1 MSRNEQKTGD
11 DFDVWH
17 SRPLDVHRWS
27 DYPEINQLVDRVFDD
42 FTDEQK
48 ANISGRSNNTGR
60 ASGKTHL
67 KVVLLDLYVAW
78 KNDPDMCLGVA
89 LSNDAYKVDSRYNAI
104 NISRRIRTIFD
115 ELEASD
121 LIHVSPGSYNRAG
134 DTRGNR
140 TTRIKATSLLEMH
153 FEGLEVP
160 PYAIGRHQD
169 TECIILN
176 ETVQNTN
183 TDKSGKRTRR
193 KKKKSKPIEYQNTP
207 ETIQW
212 REELTAYNN
221 LLEETYIDIL
231 TMAEPTI
238 TRQKSNGDTQKIG
251 INQNGK
257 FVRRIFSRGEWTLNG
272 RFYGGWWQQI
282 GEDLRRDITINNLPT
297 VEVDYKGLHA
307 SILAAE
313 AGRYDRNKD
322 IYDLGEQILPQF
334 DMKRQRKI
342 VKLLVLT
349 AINAATE
356 KDAFAAFRDDCETG
370 TPEKKLTNK
379 ELEQYLT
386 KFTQLHP
393 YLEDKLCTDQGV
405 RLMFLDSQITA
416 KIINN
421 FVKMKKPI
429 LSVHD
434 SYIVQTT
441 DVDLLRNEMK
451 KASLEVV
458 GTDLSVEQE
467 IPSYDDVL
475 RKPKPDRD
483 IDTFKEDLAMKKKTT
498 QYEDRLGEF
507 ISFRKKYYPDTYWL
521 FHY

>member
-1 MSRNEQKTGD
+1 MSSNKQETGD

-17 SRPLDVHRWS
+17 SRQLDVHRWS
-27 DYPEINQLVDRVFDD
+27 DYPEVNQLVDKVYDRFS
-42 FTDEQK
+42 DEQK
-48 ANISGRSNNTGR
+48 ATISGRSNNAGR

-89 LSNDAYKVDSRYNAI
+89 KGSDAYKVDSRYNAI
-104 NISRRIRTIFD
+104 SISRRIRNVIE

-121 LIHVSPGSYNRAG
+121 LIHVRPGSYSRTDN
-134 DTRGNR
+134 TRGNR
-140 TTRIKATSLLEMH
+140 TTRIKATSLLEIE
-153 FEGLEVP
+153 FEGLKVP
-160 PYAIGRHQD
+160 AYAIGRHQD

-176 ETVQNTN
+176 AVDIDEFRGPV
-183 TDKSGKRTRR
+183 G
-193 KKKKSKPIEYQNTP
+193 KKKKSKPVEYDDTP
-207 ETIQW
+207 QTNQW

-231 TMAEPTI
+231 TLAKLII
-238 TRQKSNGDTQKIG
+238 TRQKSNGDVQKVG

-257 FVRRIFSRGEWTLNG
+257 FVRRIFSRGNWSLNG

-282 GEDLRRDITINNLPT
+282 GGDLRRDITINNLPT

-313 AGRYDRNKD
+313 VGRYDGKKD
-322 IYDLGEQILPQF
+322 IYNLGEQILPQF
-334 DMKRQRKI
+334 DIDQQRKI

-349 AINAATE
+349 AINA
-356 KDAFAAFRDDCETG
+356 KSQKSAFSAFRDDCETG

-416 KIINN
+416 KIINS

-458 GTDLSVEQE
+458 GADLSVEQE
-467 IPSYDDVL
+467 IPSYDDIIRMQRL
-475 RKPKPDRD
+475 DRD
-483 IDTFKEDLAMKKKTT
+483 RYLDTFKEVLSMEKKTT
-498 QYEDRLGEF
+498 QYEDRLNEF
-507 ISFRKKYYPDTYWL
+507 MSFREKYYPITYWL
-521 FHY
+521 SGH